1 MDKYLFSYATA
12 EDPPVKRGLIRL
24 VERATGQPK
33 LKRMYI
39 DNQRNPR
46 PNESFWSAAVR
57 QLALDVRY
65 DAAALARIHATDRK
79 SVV

>member
-33 LKRMYI
+33 LKRMYM

-46 PNESFWSAAVR
+46 PNESFFGAAVR
-57 QLALDVRY
+57 KLALDVRY
-65 DAAALARIHATDRK
+65 DAAAFGENP
-79 SVV
+79 